1 MISFNFR
8 AFVDNTNLRKIHLNG
23 NLMFSDLPHRLFH
36 NNPNL
41 LEISMQ
47 QNNLQTLDAVQFP
60 VDRLKRLF
68 LGDNPLQCNCSLL
81 WLWRLVTGNVD
92 TNSAAVKASIKHT
105 SYNDVLYID
114 SDHITC
120 DITQNSNGDG
130 DNDDDH
136 VEVVTFEG
144 VTKRRGRKLLKNMS
158 ESNITCPAH
167 IITIVCA
174 IFTCLL
180 VFMTGA
186 SVIFY
191 LRFVKRR
198 RKLLQDRRQVKGL
211 HVHDRI
217 MQQHAAYPDHFQTLQ
232 HHNYPQNTLHLH
244 GHHTHLHQQHHHTL
258 DSSSVKDLDKL
269 DLERYLQTQTI
280 QNEYRALKPWE
291 IPPPPLPIKDNI
303 VDENEPEHLYEKF
316 DHYEYPDSN
325 HSLSSKPHVVYV

>member
-1 MISFNFR
+1 
-8 AFVDNTNLRKIHLNG
+8 
-23 NLMFSDLPHRLFH
+23 MFSDLPHRLFH

-92 TNSAAVKASIKHT
+92 ASSASQTIKPTASL
-105 SYNDVLYID
+105 NDVLYID

-120 DITQNSNGDG
+120 DITQNSN
-130 DNDDDH
+130 DDDDVN

-211 HVHDRI
+211 HHVHDRI
-217 MQQHAAYPDHFQTLQ
+217 MQQHTAYPDHFQTMQ
-232 HHNYPQNTLHLH
+232 HPNYPQNTLHLH
-244 GHHTHLHQQHHHTL
+244 GHHLHQQHHTL
-258 DSSSVKDLDKL
+258 DSSSLKDMDKL

-291 IPPPPLPIKDNI
+291 IPPPPLPIKDAM

>member
-1 MISFNFR
+1 
-8 AFVDNTNLRKIHLNG
+8 
-23 NLMFSDLPHRLFH
+23 MFSDLPHRLFH

-60 VDRLKRLF
+60 LDSLKRLY

-92 TNSAAVKASIKHT
+92 TSTATATTTAT
-105 SYNDVLYID
+105 SNNRPSLNDVLYID

-120 DITQNSNGDG
+120 DITQSSGE
-130 DNDDDH
+130 DDSDETIK
-136 VEVVTFEG
+136 VISMEG
-144 VTKRRGRKLLKNMS
+144 VAKRRGRKLLKNMS

-174 IFTCLL
+174 IFTCLI
-180 VFMTGA
+180 VFLTAA

-191 LRFVKRR
+191 LRERR

-211 HVHDRI
+211 HHVHDRI
-217 MQQHAAYPDHFQTLQ
+217 MQQNALYPDHFQTMQ
-232 HHNYPQNTLHLH
+232 HHNYPQNPLHTLH
-244 GHHTHLHQQHHHTL
+244 GHHHFQHHTL
-258 DSSSVKDLDKL
+258 DASSVKDMDKL

-280 QNEYRALKPWE
+280 GNEYRALKPWE
-291 IPPPPLPIKDNI
+291 VPPPLPIKDPM
-303 VDENEPEHLYEKF
+303 VDDNEPEHLYEKF